1 MAVRAS
7 EDTKIGGASAGSLI
21 AATYHSGIGSKAATT
36 ACLALAAELRK
47 NGTRGRL
54 KVRLKQ
60 LVHESHPCLLLPA
73 ARANFKLTNFNCSLC
88 KLI

>member
-1 MAVRAS
+1 MDVHAA
-7 EDTKIGGASAGSLI
+7 EETKIGGASAGSLI

-54 KVRLKQ
+54 KVSLEHLEHQ
-60 LVHESHPCLLLPA
+60 LPVTLLPQA
-73 ARANFKLTNFNCSLC
+73 HDQT
-88 KLI
+88 